1 MYKLSLLIALTSVVK
16 GGNIYNQEVGVGE
29 LRFCKLEPE
38 NLSNV

>member
-29 LRFCKLEPE
+29 LRFGKLEPE